1 MLPGTRTQDNEIGIL
16 GGRSWAPLAMIR
28 DPLSWRAALYL
39 LVSMGIG
46 LAWFIILIVGVS
58 LSLSLLIIWV
68 GVPLAA
74 LLMLAWRGGAMLER
88 VLMLAAFG
96 VRIRSPYRPMPQG
109 MNVFAKWRRMIADP
123 ATWKDLVYL
132 GLLFP
137 ISLAEFVVSVVL
149 WSCTGLLLLM
159 PLLVLINGSVQADI
173 GNGSFDVTNPVAG
186 LPFTLAGVLLL
197 MITLYVTRAMGVMHA
212 ALARGL
218 LGPSESQLETLQLR
232 ARADHL
238 QASRAR
244 GVDAAESE
252 RRRIERD
259 LHDGAQQQLLAVAM
273 DIGRAR
279 AKLDTDPE
287 AARALIEQAHAGTR
301 EVIGELRNLAR
312 GIYPAI
318 LTDRG
323 LDPALSSLAARA
335 PVPVEVSVDLSDRPP
350 AAVES
355 IAYFIVAESLANIAK
370 YARATRASVT
380 VYRDQHWVVVEIAD
394 NGVGGASAQPGGGL
408 SGLADRA
415 ATIDGLLTVNS
426 PPGGPTVIRA
436 DLPCAW

>member
-88 VLMLAAFG
+88 MLMLTAFG

-137 ISLAEFVVSVVL
+137 ISLAEFVVSVIL

-159 PLLVLINGSVQADI
+159 PLLVLISGSVQADI

-186 LPFTLAGVLLL
+186 LPFSLAGALLL
-197 MITLYVTRAMGVMHA
+197 MITLYATRAMGMMHA
-212 ALARGL
+212 SLARVL

-436 DLPCAW
+436 DLPCTW